1 MNRWRQV
8 STWTKREAI
17 QRTLRKLKRE
27 SGVPT
32 VFGGLADDRALRITE
47 LLGARTAKIRDLVV
61 RRGAGLGGRVLE
73 EGLPREV
80 ENYQLSPEITHDY
93 DEPVAE
99 EGLKAVAAAPVHVPG
114 HGLSAILYAGLH
126 RASSF
131 GHAADE
137 LMRAARRLAFDFAVQ
152 NEVDRRLSGVDLVSA
167 RIPQDVAD
175 LEGVREVHAE
185 LRSLAHIVTDP
196 EQRRRLEAAAV
207 QLAMLGATPEG
218 SSQLLSIR
226 ELDVLSQVALG
237 LTNRQVAAR
246 LGLRVETV
254 KSYLR
259 SAMSK
264 LHASTRQEAV
274 VRARALA
281 LLP

>member
-17 QRTLRKLKRE
+17 QRALRKLQRE
-27 SGVPT
+27 SGAPT
-32 VFGGLADDRALRITE
+32 VFGGPANDRALQITE

-80 ENYQLSPEITHDY
+80 EDYQLSPEITHDY

-131 GHAADE
+131 GHAANE
-137 LMRAARRLAFDFAVQ
+137 LMQAARRLAFDLTVQ
-152 NEVDRRLSGVDLVSA
+152 NEVDRRLSEVDLVPA
-167 RIPQDVAD
+167 RSPQDIAD

-196 EQRRRLEAAAV
+196 DQRRRLEAAAV
-207 QLAMLGATPEG
+207 QLATLGATPEG
-218 SSQLLSIR
+218 SSQLLSTR

-237 LTNRQVAAR
+237 LTNRQVATR